1 VNSKTV
7 VPLLVVLALP
17 ACKKSDAPTD
27 GTAASGTAQAAAAAT
42 ATPLG
47 NFEGE
52 IDLLAKSSENPKP
65 VPPLNLLV
73 KAGKVRM
80 DIPEGM
86 SAGKQIGKGYLI
98 ASPSDKKVYIVSD
111 AQKQVISLDLAA
123 LGDRMK
129 QLNPA
134 AAAAPSKPT
143 TPPTITKTGKME
155 TVAGRSCEDW
165 NIVSGDGEHGV
176 ACVSTEG
183 VSWLDLPSLGA
194 HEDQAWMR
202 QLFDGQ
208 HMPLRFVGYKKDGTE
223 DGSLEVTKIEAK
235 PVADAM
241 FQLPPSYPV
250 LDLDQMFKHL
260 GMPNGFPTGMPPGA
274 MPGMPTMPG
283 MPSAVAVPPGMTLPP
298 NIKLPPGVTLP
309 PNMKLPPGM
318 TEDMLKQLRA
328 RMGQQPAPQ

>member
-1 VNSKTV
+1 MNPKIVA
-7 VPLLVVLALP
+7 PFLVVLALP

-27 GTAASGTAQAAAAAT
+27 GTAASAAAQAAAT
-42 ATPLG
+42 TPATPLG

-52 IDLLAKSSENPKP
+52 IDVLAKSTENPKP
-65 VPPLNLLV
+65 IPPLNLLI

-86 SAGKQIGKGYLI
+86 SAGQQMGKSYLI
-98 ASPSDKKVYIVSD
+98 ATPGDKKVYIVSD
-111 AQKQVISLDLAA
+111 TQKQVVSLDVAA
-123 LGDRMK
+123 LGDQFKHM
-129 QLNPA
+129 NPA

-165 NIVSGDGEHGV
+165 NIVSSDGEHGI

-208 HMPLRFVGYKKDGTE
+208 HMPLKFVGYKKDGTE

-235 PVADAM
+235 PVADAL

-260 GMPNGFPTGMPPGA
+260 GMPNGFPTAMPPGSMPA
-274 MPGMPTMPG
+274 MPSGI
-283 MPSAVAVPPGMTLPP
+283 ALPPGMTLPP
-298 NIKLPPGVTLP
+298 NMKLPPGVTLP
-309 PNMKLPPGM
+309 PNMKLPPGV

-328 RMGQQPAPQ
+328 RMQQQPAPQ